1 MKRHDFLR
9 ILGIAALSPSVIIST
24 AVSKKIKQ
32 DIPVHKFNPKKW
44 PIYPDRVQ
52 FGYREEKHIAYTAF
66 SYVMINRNNTDYLIP
81 LRETCIGSEEP
92 MNKRFEYEAKQITE
106 RFIVDESNKFM
117 FENGFV
123 IKYNPDIHHD

>member
-1 MKRHDFLR
+1 MKRQDFLR
-9 ILGIAALSPSVIIST
+9 ILGIATLSPSVMIT
-24 AVSKKIKQ
+24 AGVSKEIKQ

-52 FGYREEKHIAYTAF
+52 FGYQEGEHIAYTAF
-66 SYVMINRNNTDYLIP
+66 SYVRINRNNTDYLIP
-81 LRETCIGSEEP
+81 IRETCMDREES
-92 MNKRFEYEAKQITE
+92 MNKRFEYEANQITE